1 MTRDSRESNAGSPTL
16 LFTHYSRA
24 AFACKTAK
32 ALRTGFPKRNR
43 AQLSKNAWTPVN
55 SHVLLGF
62 YLAFSAPVRP
72 IQGFLLIAFKIWII
86 IRPLRNATVF
96 CGGKHPCVLAF

>member
-1 MTRDSRESNAGSPTL
+1 MTRDSREANAGSPIL

-43 AQLSKNAWTPVN
+43 EQLSKNAWTPVN
-55 SHVLLGF
+55 SHVLPSF
-62 YLAFSAPVRP
+62 YLCLFRP
-72 IQGFLLIAFKIWII
+72 SPAHPRIPLDCIQNLDNNTPAQK
-86 IRPLRNATVF
+86 RNVI
-96 CGGKHPCVLAF
+96 CGG

>member
-1 MTRDSRESNAGSPTL
+1 MTRDSREANAGSPIL

-32 ALRTGFPKRNR
+32 ALRTGFPKLNR
-43 AQLSKNAWTPVN
+43 EQLSKNAWTPVN
-55 SHVLLGF
+55 SHVLPTLYF
-62 YLAFSAPVRP
+62 RFSTPIRP

-96 CGGKHPCVLAF
+96 CGGK